1 MYLLLGD
8 VQDPCC
14 LSVRDELEAR
24 NYPTLVISNP
34 LADPARFAWS
44 LNNELSASQLT
55 GDQGTLI
62 PDDQI
67 AGVLVRS
74 AGWLDPT
81 GWQPKDLAYMQA
93 ETQAALLAWLSSL
106 ACPVVNRYPPAIWY
120 RQQVPL
126 LFWQPLLRRYGLP
139 TLETLVTN
147 VEQEAR
153 TFGRDGAQAGIE
165 GVVYGPLSSDVK
177 YLVAQDKD
185 WQGLAA
191 MQQIAPVSLTY
202 PHGAAQFVCV
212 AGERVVWEG
221 ERSPRL
227 ADLEPALRQF
237 ARAAGLG
244 FVELAFAP
252 VAGDMCVIA
261 VEPHPY
267 LGHFGVS
274 ARQQIVNGIVEIL
287 IMEQN
292 EDRRQATLTL

>member
-8 VQDPCC
+8 LQDPCC
-14 LSVRDELEAR
+14 LSVRNELEAR
-24 NYPTLVISNP
+24 NHPTLVISNP
-34 LADPARFAWS
+34 LAHPARFAWW
-44 LNNELSASQLT
+44 LDNDRSASQLIWDE
-55 GDQGTLI
+55 GSLI

-93 ETQAALLAWLSSL
+93 ETQAALIAWLWSL
-106 ACPVVNRYPPAIWY
+106 ACPVVNRYPPSIWY

-126 LFWQPLLRRYGLP
+126 LFWHPFLRRCGLP

-153 TFGRDGAQAGIE
+153 SFGRDGAREGVD
-165 GVVYGPLSSDVK
+165 GVVYGPLSSSMK
-177 YLVAQDKD
+177 YLVANDQD
-185 WQGLAA
+185 WQGLAT
-191 MQQIAPVSLTY
+191 MQRIAPVSLDY

-212 AGERVVWEG
+212 AGEHVVWEG
-221 ERSPRL
+221 ETSSQQ

-237 ARAAGLG
+237 SRAAGLD
-244 FVELAFAP
+244 FVELALAP
-252 VAGDMCVIA
+252 VAGEICVIA

-267 LGHFGVS
+267 FEHFGGS
-274 ARQQIVNGIVEIL
+274 AQQQIVNGIVEML
-287 IMEQN
+287 ITERYDN
-292 EDRRQATLTL
+292 RKQAARTS